1 MALLFKY
8 VLFIG
13 SEYIIGVSVIRIFY
27 IILFT
32 TSLFGSTLD
41 GLIQHAVKH
50 STVVKQSQ
58 IQVELAQTKREESRV
73 QQYGSLDV
81 VGDYT
86 HYNTPRTLMPLTP
99 ALISSGGAVSTT
111 QDLFSAGITYNV
123 PLFTGFAQTR
133 QIEIDDIAKQMSTAK
148 ASLTKEQLIYNIRSL
163 YLSILAQEEIVAAQR
178 SYTQALKKLTKQIA
192 YEVKIGKKAKIDLFK
207 SQSDLEAAQTQ
218 QDILASNIVMTKAAL
233 SSLAGKNV
241 GNVTPLSIKV
251 KKPSYSVNKLYA
263 QVSGLAKVEMEE
275 MALGKAD
282 KRIAQSE
289 SAKLPQVN
297 LSSYVGKNYGEDL
310 ASKDWEDETL
320 WQVGVNV
327 KWNLVD
333 FGKRDLST
341 QQAKIAKMEAI
352 FNKEQTLLDL
362 RKLLTQGV
370 EKIKQS
376 YAEYLGNSAELRL
389 SQKSESIEQVR
400 YENDA
405 ATLNDLLLAKGKK
418 QLASAKRIESKY
430 NYQKSIYYL
439 DYLLERGM
447 NP

>member
-1 MALLFKY
+1 M
-8 VLFIG
+8 
-13 SEYIIGVSVIRIFY
+13 IRSFY

-32 TSLFGSTLD
+32 TSLFSSTLD
-41 GLIQHAVKH
+41 GLIQYAVKH
-50 STVVKQSQ
+50 STVIKQSQ
-58 IQVELAQTKREESRV
+58 TQVELAQLKREESRI
-73 QQYGSLDV
+73 QQYGSLDLI
-81 VGDYT
+81 GDYT

-99 ALISSGGAVSTT
+99 ALISSGGDVSTT
-111 QDLFSAGITYNV
+111 QDLFSTGITYNV

-163 YLSILAQEEIVAAQR
+163 YLSILAQEEIAIAQR
-178 SYTQALKKLTKQIA
+178 SYTQALKKLTTQIA

-207 SQSDLEAAQTQ
+207 VQSDFRASQTQ
-218 QDILASNIVMTKAAL
+218 QEILVSNIKITKATL
-233 SSLAGKNV
+233 SSLVGKNI
-241 GNVTPLSIKV
+241 GEMTPLSIKV
-251 KKPSYSVNKLYA
+251 KKTYYSVNKLYEQA
-263 QVSGLAKVEMEE
+263 SGLAKVEMED
-275 MALGKAD
+275 MVLSKAD
-282 KRIAQSE
+282 KMIAKSK

-310 ASKDWEDETL
+310 ASKDWDNETL

-333 FGKRDLST
+333 FGKRDLSV
-341 QQAKIAKMEAI
+341 QQAKIAKMEAT

-376 YAEYLGNSAELRL
+376 YAEYLGSSAQLRL
-389 SQKSESIEQVR
+389 SKKSESIEKVR
-400 YENDA
+400 YENDV
-405 ATLNDLLLAKGKK
+405 ATLNDLLLAKGKR
-418 QLASAKRIESKY
+418 QLADAKLIESKY
-430 NYQKSIYYL
+430 NYKKSIYYL

-447 NP
+447 NQ

>member
-1 MALLFKY
+1 M
-8 VLFIG
+8 
-13 SEYIIGVSVIRIFY
+13 IRIFY

-32 TSLFGSTLD
+32 TSLFSSTLD
-41 GLIQHAVKH
+41 GLIQYAVKH
-50 STVVKQSQ
+50 STVIKRSQ
-58 IQVELAQTKREESRV
+58 AQVELAQAKREESRT
-73 QQYGSLDV
+73 QQYGSLDL

-99 ALISSGGAVSTT
+99 TLISNGDTVATT
-111 QDLFSAGITYNV
+111 QNLFTTGITYNV

-133 QIEIDDIAKQMSTAK
+133 QIEINDIAKQMSTAK

-163 YLSILAQEEIVAAQR
+163 YLSVLAQEEIAMAQR
-178 SYTQALKKLTKQIA
+178 SYTHALKKLTAQIA
-192 YEVKIGKKAKIDLFK
+192 YEARIGKKAKIDLLK
-207 SQSDLEAAQTQ
+207 VRSDLRASQTQ
-218 QDILASNIVMTKAAL
+218 QEILVSNIEITKATL
-233 SSLAGKNV
+233 SSLVGKNV

-251 KKPSYSVNKLYA
+251 KKPSHSVNKLYA
-263 QVSGLAKVEMEE
+263 QASGLTKVEMED
-275 MALGKAD
+275 MALSKAD

-297 LSSYVGKNYGEDL
+297 LTSYVGKNYGEDL
-310 ASKDWEDETL
+310 VSQNWENETL
-320 WQVGVNV
+320 WQVGVSV

-333 FGKRDLST
+333 FGKRDLSV

-370 EKIKQS
+370 EKIKQG

-389 SQKSESIEQVR
+389 LQKSESIEQVR

-405 ATLNDLLLAKGKK
+405 ATLNDLLLSKGKK
-418 QLASAKRIESKY
+418 QLASAKLIESKY